1 MEWKSKFVLE
11 WTILKSIPA
20 FFSLI
25 GIYKDIYLFILEA
38 ERERDEENS

>member
-1 MEWKSKFVLE
+1 MNHFEIHSCF
-11 WTILKSIPA
+11 